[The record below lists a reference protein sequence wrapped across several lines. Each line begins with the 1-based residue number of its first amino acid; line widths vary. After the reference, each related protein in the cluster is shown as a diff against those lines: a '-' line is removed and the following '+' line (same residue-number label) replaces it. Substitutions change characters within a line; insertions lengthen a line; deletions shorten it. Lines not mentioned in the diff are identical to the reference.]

1 MTSIKIAC
9 ALLILTFST
18 TATTQEKIKVKS
30 KPILKKCKKK
40 PNPDDCTSNKLLLS
54 INEKIKYPEIS
65 KKNIQGR
72 IVLEY
77 TVFKNANLSAADS
90 RGSKHYKIDPNQN

>member
-30 KPILKKCKKK
+30 KPILKKCEKE

-65 KKNIQGR
+65 KKTTFKEGLSWNILFLKTQ
-72 IVLEY
+72 I
-77 TVFKNANLSAADS
+77 
-90 RGSKHYKIDPNQN
+90 